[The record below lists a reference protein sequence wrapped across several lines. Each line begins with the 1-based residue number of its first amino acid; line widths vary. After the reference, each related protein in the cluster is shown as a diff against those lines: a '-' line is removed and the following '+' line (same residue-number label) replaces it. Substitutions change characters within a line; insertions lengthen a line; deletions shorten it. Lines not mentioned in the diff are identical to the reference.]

1 MGGLASRNKGK
12 RGEREVIGILQPVV
26 TSIYEEFGLKV
37 PTLKRDT
44 RQSDGGGY
52 DISGIDW
59 LAIEVKY
66 QQAEKLNA
74 WWQQTLDQCGQHQ
87 CPVLFYRRNKADW
100 SVRMFATLH
109 VGDHMQ
115 TVPVSITVPEFL
127 RWFRAR
133 LHLELT
139 NAHS

>member
-1 MGGLASRNKGK
+1 MGGLTSRNKGK

-26 TSIYEEFGLKV
+26 TSLYEEFGLEV

-52 DISGIDW
+52 DITGVDW

-66 QQAEKLNA
+66 QEGTPKLGK
-74 WWQQTLDQCGQHQ
+74 WWQQTLDQCGQRQ
-87 CPVLFYRRNKADW
+87 TPVLFYRRNRCDW
-100 SVRMFATLH
+100 AVHMFAALH
-109 VGDHMQ
+109 VGAHMQ
-115 TVPVSITVPEFL
+115 TVAVSITVPEFM

-133 LHLELT
+133 LTEELT
-139 NAHS
+139 NGK